1 MVYVAG
7 AWSPSAPRR
16 GETFA
21 PPLTEFTR
29 SPERNAQPMSL
40 LSSRN
45 SRDESTCRE
54 SQKPRVRPDGGRAV
68 PSAGVLSCVQNQVFF
83 GSGTGY
89 PAGRSAVVAN
99 VRLTISERMHK
110 F

>member
-1 MVYVAG
+1 
-7 AWSPSAPRR
+7 
-16 GETFA
+16 
-21 PPLTEFTR
+21 
-29 SPERNAQPMSL
+29 MSL

-89 PAGRSAVVAN
+89 PAVRSAVVAN
-99 VRLTISERMHK
+99 VRLTISESMHK
-110 F
+110 FSEYSGTRRGLIDLLNFFRNNS